1 MSVVEIKTFA
11 IDVDVKRLKR
21 FQIRNILLGFLLAA
35 ALMGPVFVF
44 PDNPV
49 LFVLVPF
56 GILVLSLWL
65 WSIPSVFVLRN
76 PLKRIEIFAGEG
88 KVRINDDCYDLKEKT
103 VFFEVDNGLFK
114 CLPFSCTKLKA
125 MNDERKTIKTY
136 YTGSGTNRY
145 AVDLRKTIA
154 DSLMGFDQF
163 YKNRLSVE
171 KVSDEYADGFGVVK
185 IEFPAASIRKEF
197 YKIGSLVTG
206 TGAVAFVYSC
216 LPEKFHENEPGIP
229 IMLGYL
235 RILSYPIMIM
245 GVILSLVFLASYR
258 KLARKIEIREGSIKI
273 NDEHFLKEDIASIAM
288 IGDNNNPDYT
298 GEGEAWLFLRTRKEN
313 RRFYLGQARN
323 TKCFEPRVKLHNAL
337 NRFFR
342 QNN

>member
-1 MSVVEIKTFA
+1 MSVVEIKSFA

-114 CLPFSCTKLKA
+114 CLPFSCTKLKV
-125 MNDERKTIKTY
+125 MNDERETIKTY
-136 YTGSGTNRY
+136 YTGSGTNKY

-171 KVSDEYADGFGVVK
+171 KVSDEYADGFGV
-185 IEFPAASIRKEF
+185 A
-197 YKIGSLVTG
+197 
-206 TGAVAFVYSC
+206 
-216 LPEKFHENEPGIP
+216 H
-229 IMLGYL
+229 
-235 RILSYPIMIM
+235 
-245 GVILSLVFLASYR
+245 
-258 KLARKIEIREGSIKI
+258 AR
-273 NDEHFLKEDIASIAM
+273 
-288 IGDNNNPDYT
+288 
-298 GEGEAWLFLRTRKEN
+298 LRTERQLSGRTWLLGVRYRLQRDGIGHHGPCLRDGFRPVGTKRFQRDWSLFRLCDGALRHRFQLCRW
-313 RRFYLGQARN
+313 RRGWSQ
-323 TKCFEPRVKLHNAL
+323 PSWQRVVVREAFQPAGIGG
-337 NRFFR
+337 RV
-342 QNN
+342 